1 MMIVQIEIWNDGKWS
16 DKGERVNYE
25 SSLREDA
32 KEAKT
37 WEPIDEEE
45 ETLKYFNQAFNDPYL
60 EECQLFSVWIWTM
73 TFQFHL
79 LRENTFLKVEGDK
92 GGHRVDEE
100 QLLDVGVRHK
110 VLLPW
115 QQVKILATTR
125 IGVCQTWSS

>member
-1 MMIVQIEIWNDGKWS
+1 
-16 DKGERVNYE
+16 
-25 SSLREDA
+25 
-32 KEAKT
+32 
-37 WEPIDEEE
+37 
-45 ETLKYFNQAFNDPYL
+45 
-60 EECQLFSVWIWTM
+60 M

-92 GGHRVDEE
+92 GGHGVDEE

-115 QQVKILATTR
+115 QQVKILATSR